1 MARKPQVTR
10 HIIHTSI
17 VCRCLDKN
25 TGTIFGKIFELPRV
39 VTNKHLA
46 IKKLREMY
54 EDSNTRIL
62 ETEDIKVKET
72 FIAYS
77 ELEFLKFAPT
87 IISERTLDI
96 STDHSARK
104 GK

>member
-1 MARKPQVTR
+1 
-10 HIIHTSI
+10 
-17 VCRCLDKN
+17 
-25 TGTIFGKIFELPRV
+25 
-39 VTNKHLA
+39 
-46 IKKLREMY
+46 MY
-54 EDSNTRIL
+54 EDSNIRIL

-87 IISERTLDI
+87 ILSERTLDI